1 MEPQEGAGVGGII
14 TGLLEAD
21 GGKFDGEG
29 EGIFETDAIGEF
41 EDEGEGIFEIDAI
54 GEFEDEFGKAE
65 EIAAAPRKNH
75 ANITMQSNVIIKA
88 GKKKP
93 I

>member
-41 EDEGEGIFEIDAI
+41 EDE
-54 GEFEDEFGKAE
+54 FGKAE